1 MNVLLNAPKD
11 AIANKPMFLLYFA
24 AVFCPQTYLFLYVFF
39 FYFFMHLCLI
49 MQTRRLSI
57 NSCPIVINS

>member
-39 FYFFMHLCLI
+39 FTFSCIFASLCKRGGC
-49 MQTRRLSI
+49 QSI
-57 NSCPIVINS
+57 HVPLL